1 MQDLPTLCLRVSWPA
16 LCARMLG
23 RVEAAVSA
31 VSAACR
37 IRMQRVRG
45 MRKVVKMTVQLLP

>member
-23 RVEAAVSA
+23 RVEPA